1 MSQNDKH
8 TIIERRKSGLIGRLR
23 GNFFTGLVIVLPVAL
38 TIWMVWS
45 FIGFVDDRVLPLVP
59 ESFSKFVDDRILSLI
74 PDKYNPFTYV
84 NFNIRGVGVAIFLVF
99 TTFMGALTKG
109 LFGRQ
114 LVRIGESIVD
124 RVPVVRSIY
133 NGVKQIVETVTS
145 SSDSNF
151 EKVCM
156 FEYPRKGIWAMGF
169 ISTTTRGEILDK
181 SGEKSLYSIF
191 VPTTPNPTSGF
202 LLFLPQSD
210 VVVLDMDV
218 EAAAKLIISAGL
230 VEPPTRLEIAAGKAV
245 RTAPK

>member
-1 MSQNDKH
+1 MSNNDKH
-8 TIIERRKSGLIGRLR
+8 SKHERRKSGFLGRLR

-59 ESFSKFVDDRILSLI
+59 DR
-74 PDKYNPFTYV
+74 YNPLSYV
-84 NFNIRGVGVAIFLVF
+84 EFNIRGVGVAIFLVF
-99 TTFMGALTKG
+99 TTFMGAMTKG

-114 LVRIGESIVD
+114 LVRLGESIVD

-145 SSDSNF
+145 SSDNNF

-169 ISTTTRGEILDK
+169 ISKTTGGEILEK
-181 SGEKSLYSIF
+181 SGEQSLYSIF

-202 LLFLPQSD
+202 LLFLPQKD

-218 EAAAKLIISAGL
+218 EAAAKLIISAGI
-230 VEPPTRLEIAAGKAV
+230 VEPPTAAEIASGKAS
-245 RTAPK
+245 RPAK